1 MDELLK
7 NLRNKV
13 PDVSQL
19 PYGTFKESLG
29 KILNITD
36 LRQYRE
42 LIKAHISK
50 VGATISDE
58 VEETKDTGEVISYIK
73 NIQDIS
79 YINLTFI

>member
-1 MDELLK
+1 LDELLK

-19 PYGTFKESLG
+19 SYGTFRESLA

-36 LRQYRE
+36 LSQYRE

-50 VGATISDE
+50 VGATSTDE
-58 VEETKDTGEVISYIK
+58 VEETKDTGEVIS
-73 NIQDIS
+73 IQNNS
-79 YINLTFI
+79 YINLTFN

>member
-19 PYGTFKESLG
+19 PYGTFRESLA

-36 LRQYRE
+36 LSQYRE

-50 VGATISDE
+50 VGATITDE
-58 VEETKDTGEVISYIK
+58 VEETKDTGEVIS
-73 NIQDIS
+73 IQNNS

>member
-36 LRQYRE
+36 FKQYRE

-50 VGATISDE
+50 VGATITDE
-58 VEETKDTGEVISYIK
+58 VEETKDTGEVIT
-73 NIQDIS
+73 IQNNS

>member
-19 PYGTFKESLG
+19 TYGTFRESLA

-36 LRQYRE
+36 LSQYRE

-50 VGATISDE
+50 VGATSTDE
-58 VEETKDTGEVISYIK
+58 VEEIKDTGEVIS
-73 NIQDIS
+73 IQNNS